1 LGVGSVLVA
10 FRMEGGHLSAIVQA
24 PAMILVILG
33 TIGAAT
39 VTTSIENLRKV
50 PKMLKIIFRNNNY
63 DSYGIIEQITKMA
76 ENARRDG
83 ILALERSLKGIRNP
97 FYHQALQL
105 LIDGTEMTA
114 LRSILETELNNM
126 SNRHKA
132 GILLFQK
139 LGGFSPTMGII
150 GTVLGLIHS
159 LANADNANQMAS
171 SIASAFIATL
181 WGVALANLVYLP
193 ISDKLKRRHEE
204 EIQHLNLILEGMVA
218 IQSGENPRVIRSK
231 LLSFIEPVLRKDI
244 K

>member
-1 LGVGSVLVA
+1 
-10 FRMEGGHLSAIVQA
+10 M
-24 PAMILVILG
+24 
-33 TIGAAT
+33 
-39 VTTSIENLRKV
+39 
-50 PKMLKIIFRNNNY
+50 
-63 DSYGIIEQITKMA
+63 
-76 ENARRDG
+76 
-83 ILALERSLKGIRNP
+83 
-97 FYHQALQL
+97 
-105 LIDGTEMTA
+105 
-114 LRSILETELNNM
+114 NNM